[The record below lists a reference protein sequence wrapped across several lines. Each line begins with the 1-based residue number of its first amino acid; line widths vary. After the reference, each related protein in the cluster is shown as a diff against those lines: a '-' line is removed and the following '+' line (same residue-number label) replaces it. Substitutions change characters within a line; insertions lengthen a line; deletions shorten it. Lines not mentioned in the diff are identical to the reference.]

1 MLAPEEDAMYET
13 LRRWTLA
20 VLKAPPEPQPPIGDP
35 ASLRVFRAGK
45 NYFRLRIAGWLAV
58 EFAALAGLLFW
69 TAFLVDVGGEV
80 HTQRRERKEKSAAA
94 NAPTSENRQAW
105 ERQMEERIRSATGE
119 VKGKGGKKGKKYA
132 NPWLG
137 FRQAC
142 VEFALRLPAG
152 AIVLIWTIKIF
163 STLGYLIQLPITY
176 AVRRL
181 DYEMR
186 WYMVTDRSLR
196 LRHGVWQISES
207 TMSFANVQQVV
218 VSQGPLQRL
227 LGLADVKVKSAGGG
241 GDSGHHGRKAGDDM
255 HTGLFHS
262 VTNATEIRDL
272 IVERLRKFRQA
283 GLGDPDEKLNLA
295 APVLA
300 MPDGSGAALSA
311 AKELATEARALR
323 ATLDRQM

>member
-1 MLAPEEDAMYET
+1 
-13 LRRWTLA
+13 
-20 VLKAPPEPQPPIGDP
+20 
-35 ASLRVFRAGK
+35 
-45 NYFRLRIAGWLAV
+45 
-58 EFAALAGLLFW
+58 
-69 TAFLVDVGGEV
+69 
-80 HTQRRERKEKSAAA
+80 
-94 NAPTSENRQAW
+94 
-105 ERQMEERIRSATGE
+105 MEETIRTATGE
-119 VKGKGGKKGKKYA
+119 VKAKGGKKGKKYA
-132 NPWLG
+132 NPWIG

-152 AIVLIWTIKIF
+152 AIALIWTIKII
-163 STLGYLIQLPITY
+163 STLGFLIQLPITY

-227 LGLADVKVKSAGGG
+227 LGIGDVKVKSAGGG
-241 GDSGHHGRKAGDDM
+241 GSGGHHGHHAGDDM

-272 IVERLRKFRQA
+272 IVERLRRFREA
-283 GLGDPDEKLNLA
+283 GLGDPDEKVSLAVPNSAQVDGMAPNLLGAARELA
-295 APVLA
+295 A
-300 MPDGSGAALSA
+300 
-311 AKELATEARALR
+311 EARALR
-323 ATLDRQM
+323 VALQTK